1 VTAYQTPSTHDSA
14 NEWAHRLPE
23 KLLEISNLR
32 TYFFTEAGVVKALD
46 GMSLEVN
53 KGQAVGLVGESG
65 SGKSVTAQSVLRIV
79 PRPGRIVEGSVR
91 FEGEELLSKSD
102 DEMRKL
108 RGPKMAIVFQDPTTS
123 LNPVFTVGRQLTDIL
138 TLHRDLTKEAASK
151 RALSLLEHVGIQEPE
166 NRLNAYPH
174 ELSGGMK
181 QRVAI
186 ARALSCEPT
195 LLFADEPTTNL
206 DVTIQAQVLEL
217 LKQLQKELNMT
228 MVMITHDMGII
239 ADMTERVT
247 VLYAGKVMEVADTST
262 LFKSPKHPYT
272 EALLKAVPSVK
283 QTRALEVIPGNIPNL
298 IEPPSG
304 CVFHP
309 RCKYAKDICMKQE
322 PPLEK
327 VEEGHHVACH
337 LWRELKLEGR
347 G

>member
-1 VTAYQTPSTHDSA
+1 M
-14 NEWAHRLPE
+14 
-23 KLLEISNLR
+23 
-32 TYFFTEAGVVKALD
+32 KALD

-79 PRPGRIVEGSVR
+79 PRPGRIVEGSIK
-91 FEGEELLSKSD
+91 FDGEELLSKSED
-102 DEMRKL
+102 DMRKL

-123 LNPVFTVGRQLTDIL
+123 LNPVYTVEKQLTDIL
-138 TLHRDLTKEAASK
+138 MLHKDLTKSEASK
-151 RALSLLEHVGIQEPE
+151 RALSLLERVGIQDPE
-166 NRLNAYPH
+166 QRLKAYPH

-181 QRVAI
+181 QRIAI
-186 ARALSCEPT
+186 ARALSCEPV

-228 MVMITHDMGII
+228 MVMITHDMGIV

-247 VLYAGKVMEVADTST
+247 VLYAGKVMEVADTTT
-262 LFKSPKHPYT
+262 LFRSPKHPYT
-272 EALLKAVPSVK
+272 EALMKAVPSVK

-298 IEPPSG
+298 IEPPTG

-309 RCKYAKDICMKQE
+309 RCKYAKDICIKQE
-322 PPLEK
+322 PSLEK
-327 VEEGHHVACH
+327 VTEGHFG
-337 LWRELKLEGR
+337 LPFLEGIET
-347 G
+347 

>member
-1 VTAYQTPSTHDSA
+1 MD
-14 NEWAHRLPE
+14 E

-46 GMSLEVN
+46 GMSLEVY

-79 PRPGRIVEGSVR
+79 PRPGRIVDGSVK
-91 FEGEELLSKSD
+91 FEGEELLTKKE

-108 RGPKMAIVFQDPTTS
+108 RGRKMAIVFQDPTTS
-123 LNPVFTVGRQLTDIL
+123 LNPLYTVEKQLTDIL
-138 TLHRDLTKEAASK
+138 MLHKDLSKDDASK
-151 RALSLLEHVGIQEPE
+151 QALHLLDRVGIQDPE
-166 NRLNAYPH
+166 RRLKTYPH

-181 QRVAI
+181 QRIAI
-186 ARALSCEPT
+186 ARALACDPV

-217 LKQLQKELNMT
+217 LKQLQRELNMT

-247 VLYAGKVMEVADTST
+247 VLYAGKVMEVADTQT

-298 IEPPSG
+298 IEPPTG

-309 RCKYAKDICMKQE
+309 RCKYAKDVCVKKE
-322 PPLEK
+322 PELER
-327 VEEGHHVACH
+327 VEEGHYAACH
-337 LWRELKLEGR
+337 FWRELELEGR
-347 G
+347 GG